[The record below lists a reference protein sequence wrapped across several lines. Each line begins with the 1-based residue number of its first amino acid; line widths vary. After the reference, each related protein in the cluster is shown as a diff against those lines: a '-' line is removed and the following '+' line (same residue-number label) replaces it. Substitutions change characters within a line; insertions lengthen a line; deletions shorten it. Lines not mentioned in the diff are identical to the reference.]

1 VTDDVGACCNFE
13 ELDRLF
19 DHIESAVS
27 QNPDDHARHRIAKLQ
42 RIVDEARAAGASEP
56 SLSQAALVRQAI
68 ETMSSH
74 VQKPLTIVQIAHE
87 CGVSPTQLKQTFRK
101 VMGIPVY
108 QWYRAHRI
116 ERSCVLL
123 RETNL
128 TIAEIAS
135 AVGYANP
142 SKFSIAF
149 HNEKGSMPSEWRG
162 SGTMPSA

>member
-1 VTDDVGACCNFE
+1 MP
-13 ELDRLF
+13 LPRKLIDRLF
-19 DHIESAVS
+19 DHIEGAVF
-27 QNPDDHARHRIAKLQ
+27 QNPNDHVRHRIAKLQ
-42 RIVDEARAAGASEP
+42 RIVDEARATEASEA
-56 SLSQAALVRQAI
+56 SQAQAALVRQEI

-74 VQKPLTIVQIAHE
+74 VRKPLTIVQIAQE

-123 RETNL
+123 RETSL

-149 HNEKGSMPSEWRG
+149 HNEKGSIPSEWRE
-162 SGTMPSA
+162 SGGVTSA